1 MDLPRKPQIS
11 EEVGVSQR
19 DKDLCSTLASNL
31 AGKVFSLDGCSWVA
45 QWNRFLNKTVAS
57 NAALE

>member
-1 MDLPRKPQIS
+1 
-11 EEVGVSQR
+11 
-19 DKDLCSTLASNL
+19 
-31 AGKVFSLDGCSWVA
+31 VFSLDGCSWVA